1 MKIERV
7 RVLEIDDSLKMP
19 QPARTMLRPVI
30 SIVRLAN
37 SE

>member
-1 MKIERV
+1 MKIEQAGIP
-7 RVLEIDDSLKMP
+7 EIDSLKMP